1 MGAQEDRMVVFS
13 KMIQDGDG
21 EGAIDFSRDG
31 ERVGHIEKRSEATWV
46 GSSRSWAYRVD
57 EYEAIIYDGDDRLF
71 QVDDYPTPRAALA
84 AAKHW
89 VRESLTQ

>member
-1 MGAQEDRMVVFS
+1 MVVFS
-13 KMIQDGDG
+13 KMIQDGEGGGELDFHLDG
-21 EGAIDFSRDG
+21 EQ
-31 ERVGHIEKRSEATWV
+31 VGHIEKRSEATRL

-57 EYEAIIYDGDDRLF
+57 EYEAIIYGGGDRVF
-71 QVDDYPTPRAALA
+71 QVDDYPSPRAALA